1 MSESRSARGPPSGT
15 GASGRVSW
23 FKPEKKFGFVKLDDH
38 LGDAFLHFNVL
49 KEGGYYF
56 LPRGT
61 TVQVRVEPDE
71 RGAPSVVEVLH
82 VDGSTAR
89 EGEPPPLP
97 RKKRAERR
105 EQQRLEVEESQT
117 RLRASIA
124 ETERLVGE
132 SDEMLKRH
140 RRECDADDAGEE
152 RVAKRK
158 SNGD

>member
-1 MSESRSARGPPSGT
+1 MSESYGAGGPSSGMV
-15 GASGRVSW
+15 AAGRVSW
-23 FKPEKKFGFVKLDDH
+23 FNPAKKYGFVKLDDH

-71 RGAPSVVEVLH
+71 RGVPSVAEVLQ
-82 VDGSTAR
+82 VDASTAQD
-89 EGEPPPLP
+89 GEPPPLL

-105 EQQRLEVEESQT
+105 EQQEREVEESQT
-117 RLRASIA
+117 RLRANIA

-132 SDEMLKRH
+132 SDKMLKRH
-140 RRECDADDAGEE
+140 RQEREADDADEE
-152 RVAKRK
+152 GPRH
-158 SNGD
+158 